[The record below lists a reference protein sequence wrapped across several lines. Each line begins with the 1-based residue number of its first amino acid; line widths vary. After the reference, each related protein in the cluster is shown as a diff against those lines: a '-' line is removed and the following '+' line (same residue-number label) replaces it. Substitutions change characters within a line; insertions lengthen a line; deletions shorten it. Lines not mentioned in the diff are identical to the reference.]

1 MIQVKVCGIRR
12 WQDALAVQDAGAHA
26 VGFVFYPKSPR
37 CITRERALSI
47 SRMLSPFV
55 ARVGVFVDA
64 SLEEVLETLN
74 ECRLTTAQLHGK
86 ESPRFCEAV
95 LERGFG
101 VIKAVHVEG
110 GERATNHAK
119 NIEQLSRFC
128 RRYLNSVSAFLVD
141 TKHPTLKGGTGTVC
155 DWTAVAA
162 IAREYPVI
170 LAGGLNSANVE
181 DAIKQVRPLGV
192 DVSSGVELEPGI
204 KDHSEIKRFVSEVWR
219 RSNEL

>member
-12 WQDALAVQDAGAHA
+12 WQDALAVQDTGAHA

-37 CITRERALSI
+37 YVPPERALSI
-47 SRMLSPFV
+47 SRMLSPFI
-55 ARVGVFVDA
+55 AKVGVFVD
-64 SLEEVLETLN
+64 SPLEEVLNTLK
-74 ECRLTTAQLHGK
+74 ECRLTVAQLHGK
-86 ESPRFCEAV
+86 ESPRFCESI

-101 VIKAVHVEG
+101 VVKAVHVEG
-110 GERATNHAK
+110 GEKATNHAK
-119 NIEQLSRFC
+119 NIEELKRFC
-128 RRYLNSVSAFLVD
+128 KRYLNSVSAFLVD

-181 DAIKQVRPLGV
+181 EAVKRVKPLGV
-192 DVSSGVELEPGI
+192 DVSSGVEIEPGI
-204 KDHSEIKRFVSEVWR
+204 KDHMEIRRFVAEVWR

>member
-12 WQDALAVQDAGAHA
+12 WQDALAVQDTGAHA

-37 CITRERALSI
+37 YVPPERALSI
-47 SRMLSPFV
+47 SRMLSPFI
-55 ARVGVFVDA
+55 AKVGVFVD
-64 SLEEVLETLN
+64 SPLEEVLNTLK
-74 ECRLTTAQLHGK
+74 ECRLTVAQLHGK
-86 ESPRFCEAV
+86 ESPRFCESI

-101 VIKAVHVEG
+101 VVKAAHVEG
-110 GERATNHAK
+110 GEKATNHAK
-119 NIEQLSRFC
+119 NIEELKRFC
-128 RRYLNSVSAFLVD
+128 KRYLNSVSAFLVD

-181 DAIKQVRPLGV
+181 EAVKRVKPLGV
-192 DVSSGVELEPGI
+192 DVSSGVEIEPGI
-204 KDHSEIKRFVSEVWR
+204 KDHMEIRRFVAEVWR